1 MVYTG
6 AEMVIECL
14 RKEGVDTIFGYPGG
28 VVIPVFDTLF
38 HANDINVI
46 LTRHEQAA
54 VHAADAYAR
63 SSGKTGVCLVT
74 SGPGATNTVTG
85 LATANFDSVPLV
97 CISGQVPR
105 NMIGNDAFQE
115 ADVVGITRPVTK
127 HNYIVTEREK
137 LSKTLKESF
146 HIASTG
152 RPGPVVID
160 VPKDVF
166 TQPIEDSYPSKV
178 SLIGYSTPGKGH
190 KGQVKRAAAAI
201 NEAQKPLLFA
211 GGGIN
216 VGDSSDIFRKIV
228 KKTKIPVV
236 TSLMGIGAID
246 TNNENNLGMLGMHG
260 TYAANMAV
268 SSCDLIFGIG
278 VRFDDRVTGDLAK
291 FAPHAKIVHLDIDP
305 SAIARNVPVEI
316 PIVGDAGLVLEEL
329 LPLLDTPERSE
340 WHSIIADWK
349 KAAKCKNAT
358 EGKDLPEIPTARLMP
373 LEVINK
379 VNRKFPEAIVTTE
392 VGQNQMWTALYWEFK
407 KSRTF
412 ITSGGL
418 GTMGY
423 GFPAAVGAAIANPDK
438 RVIAVSGDGSFQ
450 MNLQELATAVKNKL
464 SIVIVILNNGY
475 LGMVRQWQE
484 MFYGKRYSSTHL
496 NDVETLEKQPEVT
509 PDGTPDFI
517 KLADAYGAAGYRVYN
532 SNDLS
537 EAIEKA
543 SANTSGPTIIDCIIE
558 PEANVFPMVPPG
570 AGLEEMVFCTN
581 EDEE

>member
-14 RKEGVDTIFGYPGG
+14 RKEGIDTIFGYPGG

-38 HANDINVI
+38 HAKDINVI

-63 SSGKTGVCLVT
+63 TTGKTGVCLVT

-97 CISGQVPR
+97 CITGQVAR
-105 NMIGNDAFQE
+105 AMIGNDAFQE

-127 HNYIVTEREK
+127 HNYIVTDREK
-137 LSKTLKESF
+137 LSETLKKSF
-146 HIASTG
+146 YIASTG

-160 VPKDVF
+160 IPVDVF
-166 TQPIEDSYPSKV
+166 KQPIEDSYPSEV
-178 SLIGYSTPGKGH
+178 SIQGYSTPGKGH

-201 NEAQKPLLFA
+201 NEAKRPIFFA

-216 VGDSSDIFRKIV
+216 VGDSADVFRKIV
-228 KKTKIPVV
+228 EKTEIPVV
-236 TSLMGIGAID
+236 TSLMGIGAIE
-246 TNNENNLGMLGMHG
+246 TENKNNLGMIGMHG
-260 TYAANMAV
+260 TYAGNMAI
-268 SSCDLIFGIG
+268 SNCDLIFGIG
-278 VRFDDRVTGDLAK
+278 VRFDDRVTGDLSR

-316 PIVGDAGLVLEEL
+316 PIVGDGRLVMSEM
-329 LPLLDTPERSE
+329 LPLLEKVERPE
-340 WHSIIADWK
+340 WK
-349 KAAKCKNAT
+349 KQIEEWQHEAPCCNAY
-358 EGKDLPEIPTARLMP
+358 EGKDKEEASGNRLMP
-373 LEVINK
+373 LEVLAETNK
-379 VNRKFPEAIVTTE
+379 LFPDAIVTTE
-392 VGQNQMWTALYWEFK
+392 VGQNQMWTALYWKFTK
-407 KSRTF
+407 ARTLA
-412 ITSGGL
+412 TSGGL

-450 MNLQELATAVKNKL
+450 MNLQEMATAVKNRL
-464 SIVIVILNNGY
+464 PIIILILNNGY

-496 NDVETLEKQPEVT
+496 NDVKVLEKQNEVS
-509 PDGTPDFI
+509 PDGSPDFI
-517 KLADAYGAAGYRVYN
+517 KLADAYGAAGYRVLN
-532 SNDLS
+532 IEQLK
-537 EAIEKA
+537 EALEK
-543 SANTSGPTIIDCIIE
+543 SKNHKSGPVIIDCIIE
-558 PEANVFPMVPPG
+558 PEANVFPMVPSG
-570 AGLEEMVFCTN
+570 AALTDMVFKTEKN
-581 EDEE
+581 

>member
-1 MVYTG
+1 MIYTG

-14 RKEGVDTIFGYPGG
+14 RKEGIDTIFGFPGG

-38 HANDINVI
+38 HADDINVI

-63 SSGKTGVCLVT
+63 TTGKTGVCLVT
-74 SGPGATNTVTG
+74 SGPGATNTITG
-85 LATANFDSVPLV
+85 LATANFDSVPLI

-137 LSKTLKESF
+137 LSKTLKDSF

-160 VPKDVF
+160 IPKDVF
-166 TQPIEDSYPSKV
+166 TQPMEDSYPAEV
-178 SLIGYSTPGKGH
+178 NLIGYTTPGKGH

-201 NEAQKPLLFA
+201 NEAKKPLLFA

-216 VGDSSDIFRKIV
+216 VGNSSEIFRKLV
-228 KKTKIPVV
+228 KKARIPVT
-236 TSLMGIGAID
+236 TSLMGIGAIETAD
-246 TNNENNLGMLGMHG
+246 EMYIGMPGMHG
-260 TYAANMAV
+260 TYTANMAM
-268 SSCDLIFGIG
+268 SNCDLIFGIG

-291 FAPHAKIVHLDIDP
+291 FAPYAKIVHLDIDP

-316 PIVGDAGLVLEEL
+316 PIVGDAAQVLEEM
-329 LPLLDTPERSE
+329 LPLVDTIERPE
-340 WHSIIADWK
+340 WQKTIIDWK
-349 KAAKCKNAT
+349 AAAPCKNAV
-358 EGKDLPEIPTARLMP
+358 EGFNVKEKETAMLMP
-373 LEVINK
+373 LEVLNK
-379 VNRKFPEAIVTTE
+379 VNDRFPDSIVTTE
-392 VGQNQMWTALYWEFK
+392 VGQNQMWAALYWNFTRP
-407 KSRTF
+407 RTF
-412 ITSGGL
+412 VTSGGL

-464 SIVIVILNNGY
+464 SIVIVILDNGY

-484 MFYGKRYSSTHL
+484 MFFGKRYSSTHL
-496 NDVETLEKQPEVT
+496 NDVELLKRGSEVT
-509 PDGTPDFI
+509 PDGTPDFV
-517 KLADAYGAAGYRVYN
+517 KLAAAYGAAGYRVYN
-532 SNDLS
+532 SDDLT

-543 SANTSGPTIIDCIIE
+543 HKNTDGPTIIDCIIE

>member
-38 HANDINVI
+38 HAKDIKVI

-63 SSGKTGVCLVT
+63 TTGKTGVCLVT

-97 CISGQVPR
+97 CISGQVPL

-127 HNYIVTEREK
+127 HNYIVTDRSK

-146 HIASTG
+146 FIASTG

-160 VPKDVF
+160 IPKDVF
-166 TQPIEDSYPSKV
+166 TQPIEDSYPEDV
-178 SLIGYSTPGKGH
+178 SLIGYSTPGRGH

-201 NEAQKPLLFA
+201 NCAKKPLFFA

-216 VGDSSDIFRKIV
+216 VGNSSDTFRKLV
-228 KKTKIPVV
+228 EKTGIPVV
-236 TSLMGIGAID
+236 TSLMGIGSIE
-246 TNNENNLGMLGMHG
+246 TESKLNLGMIGMHG
-260 TYAANMAV
+260 TYTGNMAV
-268 SSCDLIFGIG
+268 SNCDLIFGIG

-305 SAIARNVPVEI
+305 AAIARNVPVEV
-316 PIVGDAGLVLEEL
+316 PIVGDAEQVLTDL
-329 LPLLDTPERSE
+329 LPLTEKIERKE
-340 WHSIIADWK
+340 WIETIAKWK
-349 KAAKCKNAT
+349 NEACCKNAYEGFDVVEKPT
-358 EGKDLPEIPTARLMP
+358 ERLMP
-373 LEVINK
+373 LEIFTA
-379 VNRKFPEAIVTTE
+379 VNERFADCIVTTE
-392 VGQNQMWTALYWEFK
+392 VGQNQMWTALYWKFRK
-407 KSRTF
+407 PRTLV
-412 ITSGGL
+412 TSGGL

-423 GFPAAVGAAIANPDK
+423 GFPAAVGAAIANPEK
-438 RVIAVSGDGSFQ
+438 RVVAISGDGSFQ
-450 MNLQELATAVKNKL
+450 MNLQELATAVKNRL
-464 SIVIVILNNGY
+464 SIIIVILNNGY

-496 NDVETLEKQPEVT
+496 NDIETLEKQTDVT
-509 PDGTPDFI
+509 ADGTPDFI
-517 KLADAYGAAGYRVYN
+517 KLADAYGAAGCRVYN
-532 SNDLS
+532 HEDLKK
-537 EAIEKA
+537 AIDLAEK
-543 SANTSGPTIIDCIIE
+543 NTDGPTIIDCIIE

-570 AGLEEMVFCTN
+570 AGLEEMVFCSE